1 MWRAH
6 APARVSAGPWHYQ
19 REPHLAPSKKSSSV
33 ILRGWPH
40 YASLGYVHPLEL
52 CPTKETRNGG
62 ARLDHWSPKHH
73 TGRARDII
81 MRRSAG
87 GDGGK
92 KWRPRRRPR
101 RRGRRRQRTRASLR
115 PQAIILH
122 SQAAVA
128 APEARAHPRSPANH
142 AFGFP
147 TSLLVGAR
155 WVGVFLLDFR
165 CPFSYSLHARPSI
178 PSYRRLVLCL
188 FALGMDLSFLLG
200 LF

>member
-1 MWRAH
+1 
-6 APARVSAGPWHYQ
+6 
-19 REPHLAPSKKSSSV
+19 
-33 ILRGWPH
+33 
-40 YASLGYVHPLEL
+40 
-52 CPTKETRNGG
+52 
-62 ARLDHWSPKHH
+62 
-73 TGRARDII
+73 

-87 GDGGK
+87 GHGERSAGHDDEDDDD
-92 KWRPRRRPR
+92 
-101 RRGRRRQRTRASLR
+101 RTRASLR

-128 APEARAHPRSPANH
+128 ATEGRAHPRSPANH

-178 PSYRRLVLCL
+178 RIVSPASCS
-188 FALGMDLSFLLG
+188 AFLL
-200 LF
+200 